1 MDRIKVKMAKM
12 VTKQLQKI
20 LLIQKQIKRIFK
32 KVNYLIL
39 LKLFLRIIK

>member
-1 MDRIKVKMAKM
+1 MYRIKVKMVNL
-12 VTKQLQKI
+12 VTKQLKKI
-20 LLIQKQIKRIFK
+20 LLIQKRIKRILK